1 MTQSG
6 QPARR
11 DGADAGAGTDEGT
24 GTGIGIDI
32 DIESAAFPPL
42 VRLLAVVIVGG
53 LAAFA
58 LWSLPALRGAQWT
71 FPALATFGLAAVLIG
86 WVGWWMVFSRTR
98 FCYSEGGGDGSGG
111 GVIVQTWLWDKRVR
125 AADVASFKI
134 VHWPWFQAVI
144 APRILL
150 RRKGGGI
157 TWVHAADAGL
167 LVAFGESV
175 VRAGAVN
182 GLSREPSSAAPASA
196 AP

>member
-1 MTQSG
+1 MTDHG
-6 QPARR
+6 LQPPPGNG
-11 DGADAGAGTDEGT
+11 GAAT
-24 GTGIGIDI
+24 

-42 VRLLAVVIVGG
+42 VRLLAVAIVGG

-58 LWSLPALRGAQWT
+58 LWSIPALRGAQWT

-98 FCYSEGGGDGSGG
+98 FSDDGG

-175 VRAGAVN
+175 VRAASV
-182 GLSREPSSAAPASA
+182 PAFTPAPASQGR
-196 AP
+196 

>member
-6 QPARR
+6 QPAHG
-11 DGADAGAGTDEGT
+11 DGADGGAGINE
-24 GTGIGIDI
+24 GTGIGIG
-32 DIESAAFPPL
+32 IESAAFPPL
-42 VRLLAVVIVGG
+42 VRLLAVAIVGG

-98 FCYSEGGGDGSGG
+98 FSSSEDNEDGG

-175 VRAGAVN
+175 VRAGAGAVPAS
-182 GLSREPSSAAPASA
+182 LPEAPAR
-196 AP
+196 

>member
-1 MTQSG
+1 MTDHG
-6 QPARR
+6 LPPPGNG
-11 DGADAGAGTDEGT
+11 GAA
-24 GTGIGIDI
+24 I

-42 VRLLAVVIVGG
+42 VRLLAVAIVGG

-58 LWSLPALRGAQWT
+58 LWSIPALRSAQWT

-86 WVGWWMVFSRTR
+86 WMGWWMVFSRTR
-98 FCYSEGGGDGSGG
+98 FSSEDG

-134 VHWPWFQAVI
+134 VHWPWFRAVI

-157 TWVHAADAGL
+157 TWVHAADAGV

-175 VRAGAVN
+175 VRAAAV
-182 GLSREPSSAAPASA
+182 PAPASQGC
-196 AP
+196 

>member
-1 MTQSG
+1 MKDHG
-6 QPARR
+6 LPPPEAG
-11 DGADAGAGTDEGT
+11 GAA
-24 GTGIGIDI
+24 I

-42 VRLLAVVIVGG
+42 VRLLAVAIVGG

-58 LWSLPALRGAQWT
+58 FWSIPALRSAQWT

-98 FCYSEGGGDGSGG
+98 FSEAEG

-157 TWVHAADAGL
+157 TWVHAANAGL

-175 VRAGAVN
+175 VMVGAGAV
-182 GLSREPSSAAPASA
+182 PSSVPETQAR
-196 AP
+196 

>member
-1 MTQSG
+1 MKDHG
-6 QPARR
+6 LLPPEAG
-11 DGADAGAGTDEGT
+11 GAA
-24 GTGIGIDI
+24 I

-42 VRLLAVVIVGG
+42 VRLLAVAIVGG

-58 LWSLPALRGAQWT
+58 LWSIPALRGAQWT

-98 FCYSEGGGDGSGG
+98 FSDAEG

-150 RRKGGGI
+150 RRRGGGI

-182 GLSREPSSAAPASA
+182 GLSREPSSASASAPAPASMH
-196 AP
+196 

>member
-1 MTQSG
+1 MTDHG
-6 QPARR
+6 LPPPGNG
-11 DGADAGAGTDEGT
+11 GAA
-24 GTGIGIDI
+24 IDI

-42 VRLLAVVIVGG
+42 VRLLAVAIVGG
-53 LAAFA
+53 LAGFA
-58 LWSLPALRGAQWT
+58 LWSIPALRSAQWT

-86 WVGWWMVFSRTR
+86 WMGWWMVCSRTR
-98 FCYSEGGGDGSGG
+98 FRSTDDG

-134 VHWPWFQAVI
+134 VHWPWFQAII

-175 VRAGAVN
+175 VRAGAGAVPAS
-182 GLSREPSSAAPASA
+182 LPEAPAR
-196 AP
+196 

>member
-1 MTQSG
+1 MTG
-6 QPARR
+6 HGLPPPG
-11 DGADAGAGTDEGT
+11 DGGAA
-24 GTGIGIDI
+24 IG
-32 DIESAAFPPL
+32 IESAAFPPL

-98 FCYSEGGGDGSGG
+98 FFSSEDGGGM
-111 GVIVQTWLWDKRVR
+111 IVQTWLWDKRVR

-175 VRAGAVN
+175 VRAGTVN
-182 GLSREPSSAAPASA
+182 APSPGPSSPASAPAPASA
-196 AP
+196 P

>member
-1 MTQSG
+1 MKDHG
-6 QPARR
+6 LPPPEAG
-11 DGADAGAGTDEGT
+11 GAA
-24 GTGIGIDI
+24 I

-42 VRLLAVVIVGG
+42 VRLLAVAIVGG
-53 LAAFA
+53 LATFA
-58 LWSLPALRGAQWT
+58 LWSIPALRGAQWT

-86 WVGWWMVFSRTR
+86 WMGWWMVFSRTR
-98 FCYSEGGGDGSGG
+98 FTSEDG

-134 VHWPWFQAVI
+134 VHWPWFHAVI

-175 VRAGAVN
+175 VRVGAGAVPQ
-182 GLSREPSSAAPASA
+182 SR
-196 AP
+196 

>member
-1 MTQSG
+1 MTQHHG
-6 QPARR
+6 QQPTPGNGRA
-11 DGADAGAGTDEGT
+11 A
-24 GTGIGIDI
+24 I

-42 VRLLAVVIVGG
+42 VRLLAVAIVGG

-58 LWSLPALRGAQWT
+58 LWSIPALRNAQWT
-71 FPALATFGLAAVLIG
+71 FPALATFGIAAVLIG
-86 WVGWWMVFSRTR
+86 WMGWWMVFSRTR
-98 FCYSEGGGDGSGG
+98 FRSTEDG

-175 VRAGAVN
+175 VRVGAVPSA
-182 GLSREPSSAAPASA
+182 LSSSPPEAQAR
-196 AP
+196 

>member
-6 QPARR
+6 QAAHG
-11 DGADAGAGTDEGT
+11 DGADGGAGVAGTIDTDT
-24 GTGIGIDI
+24 DVDI
-32 DIESAAFPPL
+32 DLESAAFPPL

-98 FCYSEGGGDGSGG
+98 FCYSEGGGGG

-175 VRAGAVN
+175 VRAGAGAVPAS
-182 GLSREPSSAAPASA
+182 LPEAPAR
-196 AP
+196 

>member
-1 MTQSG
+1 MTDHG
-6 QPARR
+6 LQPPPGNG
-11 DGADAGAGTDEGT
+11 GAAT
-24 GTGIGIDI
+24 

-42 VRLLAVVIVGG
+42 VRLLAVAIVGG

-58 LWSLPALRGAQWT
+58 LWSIPALRGAQWT

-98 FCYSEGGGDGSGG
+98 FSADGG

-134 VHWPWFQAVI
+134 VHWPWFQAII

-175 VRAGAVN
+175 VRAASV
-182 GLSREPSSAAPASA
+182 PAFTPAPASHGR
-196 AP
+196 